1 MNGTADDARTLH
13 VFGHKADIPLTEFI
27 YRVEVRMCFAHY
39 HRAQSAL
46 FPQSA
51 AIGSNIEWMKVCGAS
66 SVSNPTPWSMPAIPL
81 LQGNATQNPFATGMY
96 GALFAALF
104 MLAVLSVSKYFKRSR
119 HGSIALRTNG
129 VRTSLPLYDR

>member
-1 MNGTADDARTLH
+1 
-13 VFGHKADIPLTEFI
+13 
-27 YRVEVRMCFAHY
+27 
-39 HRAQSAL
+39 
-46 FPQSA
+46 
-51 AIGSNIEWMKVCGAS
+51 
-66 SVSNPTPWSMPAIPL
+66 MPAIPL

-129 VRTSLPLYDR
+129 DEGALVLPTTEKRPVTY